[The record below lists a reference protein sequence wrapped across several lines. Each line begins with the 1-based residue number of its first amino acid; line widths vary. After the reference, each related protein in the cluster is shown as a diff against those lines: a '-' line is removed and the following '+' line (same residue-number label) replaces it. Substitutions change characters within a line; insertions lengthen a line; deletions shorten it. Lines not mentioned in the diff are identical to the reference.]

1 MNDCPHCEYHKQRA
15 HRWRVEA
22 YRLGGHTL
30 PVTDAVKVSPL
41 DFVTMTLE
49 KEHLIGRPLIWAE
62 WPNPEDKSKEK
73 NNA

>member
-1 MNDCPHCEYHKQRA
+1 MDDCPNCEYHKQRA

-22 YRLGGHTL
+22 YKLSGHPL

-49 KEHLIGRPLIWAE
+49 REHLVGKPLIWAE
-62 WPNPEDKSKEK
+62 WPNPEEK
-73 NNA
+73 NT